1 MKSCIVHAR
10 QGKRGRAVEAATH
23 EQCVRAFLLGK
34 QRLLR
39 SVSLALSRIE
49 HHGKLVEDEEWSSA
63 AHCYWVA
70 LWFECGFLICFLPLG
85 FDIGLRT
92 VPIFRFYEG
101 TRVREREYLVTFIV
115 RVSFQAFSCVGF
127 EFLSCCTRICFF
139 LFCFLS
145 AFDVIWLWFGWFCD
159 DAASPPRDQGTF
171 ELSLCGAKPYSN
183 YNFRLIFFSS
193 PRFIV
198 WLKRQI
204 CPVCLLFNPLF
215 WLHLTAQACPKIWS
229 GEMCG
234 SASHRAMVIIGSL

>member
-23 EQCVRAFLLGK
+23 TSSVFELSCCGSSVCWDLFLLHCHG
-34 QRLLR
+34 
-39 SVSLALSRIE
+39 SSIMVSLWRRKVIVCCSLLLGCSLI
-49 HHGKLVEDEEWSSA
+49 WM
-63 AHCYWVA
+63 
-70 LWFECGFLICFLPLG
+70 WFPHLFLPLG

-215 WLHLTAQACPKIWS
+215 LLHLTAQACPKIWS